1 MAKMQVLKPA
11 LDAIKGKQG
20 EDMQKLQMEQMRLYR
35 EMGINPLS
43 GCIPVLLQMPI
54 LLAMF
59 NFVPNAI
66 ALRQQA
72 FLWASD
78 LSTYDAVIHLPFSL
92 PAYGSHVSLF
102 TLLMTAST
110 ILYTW
115 SNNQLTPPQQGPLRV
130 LTYVMPLTFMLVLN
144 SFPAGLSFYYF
155 VFNLVTIG
163 QQSLIKRFVDEEKI
177 KKKLE
182 ENKRKNK
189 DKKQSR
195 LQLHLEKAM
204 KAERRTKRKAK
215 YPPTQ

>member
-1 MAKMQVLKPA
+1 
-11 LDAIKGKQG
+11 
-20 EDMQKLQMEQMRLYR
+20 
-35 EMGINPLS
+35 
-43 GCIPVLLQMPI
+43 
-54 LLAMF
+54 
-59 NFVPNAI
+59 
-66 ALRQQA
+66 
-72 FLWASD
+72 
-78 LSTYDAVIHLPFSL
+78 
-92 PAYGSHVSLF
+92 
-102 TLLMTAST
+102 
-110 ILYTW
+110 
-115 SNNQLTPPQQGPLRV
+115 
-130 LTYVMPLTFMLVLN
+130 MLVLN